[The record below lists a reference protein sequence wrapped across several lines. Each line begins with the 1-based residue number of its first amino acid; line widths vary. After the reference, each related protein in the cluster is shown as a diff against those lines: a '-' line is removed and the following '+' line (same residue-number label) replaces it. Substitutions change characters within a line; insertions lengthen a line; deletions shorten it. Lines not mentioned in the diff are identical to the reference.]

1 MPFHINDN
9 LEFFTRVTVFHFI
22 FRRLADAEAELK
34 KATENEQEVDGRVRE
49 AHSLLKEAEEDL
61 SKINKALSN
70 EESDLRILRQKLH
83 DTLQKARVDEVEL
96 PMVSEGDEDM
106 ADGPDSQMSSFSHG
120 TSRRS
125 SQYHTQES
133 STQYSQRDD
142 SRVAKDRRDAGK
154 VDFSSME
161 EELRKSL
168 SAVDE
173 EKLKKKFE
181 SKIYKLNS
189 EIEGI
194 APNMK
199 VSEMFDNKHV
209 SA

>member
-1 MPFHINDN
+1 MK
-9 LEFFTRVTVFHFI
+9 E
-22 FRRLADAEAELK
+22 
-34 KATENEQEVDGRVRE
+34 ATEKEQEVEATVRE

-61 SKINKALSN
+61 SKINKALTN

-96 PMVSEGDEDM
+96 PMVGEEDVDMEDE
-106 ADGPDSQMSSFSHG
+106 PDSQMSSFSRSS
-120 TSRRS
+120 TRRS
-125 SQYHTQES
+125 SQYLTQES

-168 SAVDE
+168 SAAEE

-199 VSEMFDNKHV
+199 VSENISQEAYIFLSCDDYQLMRFFV
-209 SA
+209 MTSPGC